1 MSEIGKDS
9 QYLLVQKI
17 MLFFTDCEI
26 FNNFTESTHFLQV
39 MA

>member
-9 QYLLVQKI
+9 QYLLVQRI

-26 FNNFTESTHFLQV
+26 FNIFTESTHFLQV